1 MAGSHIPA
9 VLETWAFGTHMARG
23 HSHYADSPA
32 ADDDFESP
40 PGATAVTSSAAA
52 TAAAIAAPAHNDV
65 DGTAADADSA
75 ASALASSHSLSPP

>member
-1 MAGSHIPA
+1 MAGSQIPP

-32 ADDDFESP
+32 AAAAFESP
-40 PGATAVTSSAAA
+40 AGAAAFSSSAAA